1 MHARMPV
8 ECYGQRTTTAIRQ
21 HGDRNP
27 PDFAF
32 GSSPSSALSGSW
44 SLINS
49 MSEYV
54 KTLTEGLG
62 WE

>member
-1 MHARMPV
+1 MASVLQPQSASTGTVIR
-8 ECYGQRTTTAIRQ
+8 RTSLS
-21 HGDRNP
+21 
-27 PDFAF
+27 